1 MARPKYS
8 KRSRVPRKPYEKDR
22 LIDEMKLLGEYGLKN
37 KRELWTQEKI
47 CDDIKKRARDLLI
60 STDESER
67 IINGRALL
75 SKLIKLGIFSDVDFK
90 DMEDI
95 NRNLEKVLDLTA
107 SHFLRRRLQH
117 RVFEACLAKS
127 VHHARNLIN
136 HRHITVR
143 GCVIDK
149 PGYMVFAENEGYIE
163 INKFSSVGGAKPG
176 RSKKKHAVAQGE

>member
-1 MARPKYS
+1 
-8 KRSRVPRKPYEKDR
+8 
-22 LIDEMKLLGEYGLKN
+22 MKLVGEFGLKN

-60 STDESER
+60 STDKDEL

-75 SKLIKLGIFSDVDFK
+75 NRLIRLGIFSDVDFK
-90 DMEDI
+90 DIEDI
-95 NRNLEKVLDLTA
+95 KSNLEKVLDLTA

-127 VHHARNLIN
+127 VHHARNLIT

-143 GCVIDK
+143 GCVVNK
-149 PGYMVFAENEGYIE
+149 PGFMVFAENEGYIE
-163 INKFSSVGGAKPG
+163 INKFSSVGGAKLG
-176 RSKKKHAVAQGE
+176 RTKKKQQAVAQEE